1 MPLDF
6 QVSVAALDRGM
17 RGVKYRRVNYLCRT
31 RPDFDFAK
39 RRVPRSFVD
48 GLVFGEAVTTTS
60 IVVTGPVCTGQKV
73 FHAVNASQMMSSSSS
88 SSGGGWNVIPTQE
101 GGSSLET
108 TSDHMHRATACRIV
122 LMTMLGISIGFA
134 FIALRG
140 VVGFE
145 V

>member
-1 MPLDF
+1 M
-6 QVSVAALDRGM
+6 
-17 RGVKYRRVNYLCRT
+17 
-31 RPDFDFAK
+31 
-39 RRVPRSFVD
+39 
-48 GLVFGEAVTTTS
+48 TTTS
-60 IVVTGPVCTGQKV
+60 LVVTGPVCTGQKV
-73 FHAVNASQMMSSSSS
+73 FHAVNVRQMMSSSSR
-88 SSGGGWNVIPTQE
+88 SGGGWNVIPTQD